1 MASDEEPGAGSV
13 SPAAAAAAAGAA
25 TPGNGQDRASGMGET
40 TGRGLRMG
48 GRGVLACAGIGSMTE
63 ACCNCCC
70 CCRCAR
76 LPEARLR
83 EYGCSCCGCALLAA
97 GASGGG
103 DGENKPPSS
112 LRVSVLARDPCP
124 CMSEY
129 AEVGCCEAPGQSSS
143 SRTGPP
149 GGAAVTVLLL
159 LLLLSHSRLLCSTF
173 PSALAPLGCQN
184 QFPRKRLFRQTRI
197 ITPPF
202 IFLHQVQLL
211 QALHVHHKGPRIAS
225 CLQQGE
231 AFCNRISLPF
241 CNDDRRMVRESLL
254 NVGVGRPARFRRQR
268 SLRKPNARTQA
279 FSQAMKGGDRH
290 AV

>member
-1 MASDEEPGAGSV
+1 MPPACASAAPPSSPETHAARAAAGGFAAAAAPAAALAAAV
-13 SPAAAAAAAGAA
+13 PAAAAAAAGAA

-112 LRVSVLARDPCP
+112 LRVSVLARDPCTSM
-124 CMSEY
+124 CVCVILSEIEIKQCKYKIGRPYTCTHPY
-129 AEVGCCEAPGQSSS
+129 ALQILTHCELEHLVS
-143 SRTGPP
+143 
-149 GGAAVTVLLL
+149 AAQ
-159 LLLLSHSRLLCSTF
+159 RD
-173 PSALAPLGCQN
+173 
-184 QFPRKRLFRQTRI
+184 QTRWNR
-197 ITPPF
+197 TACAF
-202 IFLHQVQLL
+202 ER
-211 QALHVHHKGPRIAS
+211 QASDKLEPGS
-225 CLQQGE
+225 T
-231 AFCNRISLPF
+231 
-241 CNDDRRMVRESLL
+241 
-254 NVGVGRPARFRRQR
+254 GVP
-268 SLRKPNARTQA
+268 L
-279 FSQAMKGGDRH
+279 